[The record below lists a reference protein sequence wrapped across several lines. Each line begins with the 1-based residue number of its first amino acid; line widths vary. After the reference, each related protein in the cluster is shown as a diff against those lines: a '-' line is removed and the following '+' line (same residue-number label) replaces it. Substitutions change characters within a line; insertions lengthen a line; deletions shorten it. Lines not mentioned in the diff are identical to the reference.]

1 MTRDAS
7 LPGGSLPGGSSPG
20 TSSPAA
26 GAAAPVAPAAATH
39 VSFGALRHRGFR
51 FFFLGNA
58 TAMMADN
65 CEHVI
70 SYWVMFQK
78 FHSAQLGGFAVISHW
93 VPYLLLS
100 GYAGALASRTD
111 TRRMIQLGML
121 LFMAVSI
128 SWGVLIATNRLQV
141 WEAMLL
147 LTIHG
152 LAGVFWNTPSQLL
165 IHDIVEEVHLAS
177 AVRLGATSRYLGTLL
192 GPAVGNGLMLL
203 FGPAIGIFVNA
214 LIYLPMLLWLWKAP
228 YGRRFRKIIAE
239 HEPPVRGLG
248 DALATLRTMRGNH
261 IILTMTMLAGA
272 ASFFIGTAYQAQ
284 MPKFATDL
292 GHGNAGFSYAALAAA
307 DAAGGLCAA
316 VILESRGLLLPR
328 VPTALMLCMLWCM
341 ALAAF
346 ALTHSYV
353 LSLAALFCAGFL
365 ELSFGAMAQ
374 ALVQLNA
381 PKALR
386 GHVIGVFVM
395 ASLGLRFVSGF
406 TVGILGA
413 VVGVH
418 ASLTLAAAALF
429 CVVAL
434 LFAWQSGGFRARS
447 SPARTAPGL

>member
-1 MTRDAS
+1 MADDQ
-7 LPGGSLPGGSSPG
+7 LLN
-20 TSSPAA
+20 
-26 GAAAPVAPAAATH
+26 APPVRR
-39 VSFGALRHRGFR
+39 VSFGALQHPGFR
-51 FFFLGNA
+51 FFFVGNA
-58 TAMMADN
+58 TAMLADN

-100 GYAGALASRTD
+100 GYAGALASRVD

-121 LFMAVSI
+121 LFMSVSI
-128 SWGVLIATNRLQV
+128 SWGVLIATGRLQV

-152 LAGVFWNTPSQLL
+152 LAGVFWNTPAQLL
-165 IHDIVEEVHLAS
+165 IHDIVEDTQLAS

-203 FGPAIGIFVNA
+203 LGPALGIFFNS

-248 DALATLRTMRGNH
+248 DAIATLRIMRKNH
-261 IILTMTMLAGA
+261 VILTMTVLAGA

-292 GHGNAGFSYAALAAA
+292 GHGNAGLSYAALAAA
-307 DAAGGLCAA
+307 DAAGGVCAA
-316 VILESRGLLLPR
+316 VILESRGLLTPR
-328 VPTALMLCMLWCM
+328 VPTALLLCMLWCV

-346 ALTHSYV
+346 AQTHSYA

-381 PKALR
+381 PVALR

-395 ASLGLRFVSGF
+395 AALGLRFVSGF
-406 TVGILGA
+406 TVGIMGA

-418 ASLTLAAAALF
+418 ASLALSAAALF
-429 CVVAL
+429 VLVGL
-434 LFAWQSGGFRARS
+434 LYAWQAAGRRQARNL
-447 SPARTAPGL
+447 PGRTVPGRRC